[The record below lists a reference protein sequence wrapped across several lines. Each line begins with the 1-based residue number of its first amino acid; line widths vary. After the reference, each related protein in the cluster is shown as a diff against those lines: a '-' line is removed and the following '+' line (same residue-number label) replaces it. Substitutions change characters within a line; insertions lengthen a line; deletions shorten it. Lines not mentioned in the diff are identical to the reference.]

1 MATLVVHAA
10 GAAPSFVTL
19 VKPLT
24 TLAAA
29 PDSDVRVPNL
39 RGVVAIE
46 FDGESFTATALE
58 GAQLVVNGKR
68 RGQHRL
74 ADGDTMEL
82 GSTQLVFQSGERVPA
97 PAQVQRNEQRDP
109 QSLATARLAEF
120 ARQLASEPGV
130 DTALTRLLDAL
141 IEVVRADKG
150 FVLVVN
156 EGTPQ
161 VLKARNFQREN
172 VADAVER
179 LSDTIVRR
187 VLETRQPLCIEDALH
202 DSQFNASESVV
213 NLKLA
218 SVMCLPLVMRG
229 ELLGAIYVG
238 NDKLTNLFTDRELEV
253 ATSFCSTAVLLV
265 ELGRQLDELRADKR
279 ALLERLE
286 EHAYGDIIGACEAM
300 RDIFRKIDK
309 VAGTDIS
316 VLVTGETGTG
326 KELIAREIHRRSPR
340 KNGPFVA
347 INCGAIPENLLESE
361 LFGHAKGA
369 FTGAVASRPGR
380 FQAAHGG
387 TLFLDEIGEMPAAL
401 QVKLLRALQER
412 TVTRVGENKAEPVDI
427 RVVAATNKD
436 LDEED
441 RGAAEARG
449 HLQLAVR
456 EQIRELVVAQVDG
469 PDQLASDH
477 QRQAHDR
484 SQFQIDDALA
494 RVELRVVDGIL
505 DSQWLPRLENPL
517 YDRIREPL
525 DRVRH
530 VLALEVARLEDLR
543 SAFVQDEDESFVRPD
558 HLDQRVQQPRQRRID
573 PRLARELPREFR
585 QPRHRQRLRIPLT
598 VALDRR
604 RRGDAFAALEHQLGA
619 AKLHRVAVRQPV
631 PPAPLAVHHQL
642 GALQRR
648 SGERLAIELDG
659 HYAAQLGDAHV
670 AVRRRRQGRQRLDQR
685 HEGGRRSRGV
695 HDERRHQ
702 RPCPCCSRR
711 SGSCS
716 SPLKLIAAWIAP
728 PAQSA

>member
-68 RGQHRL
+68 RGKHTL

-97 PAQVQRNEQRDP
+97 PAQVHRNEQRDP
-109 QSLATARLAEF
+109 QSLATSRLAEF

-156 EGTPQ
+156 DGTPQ

-279 ALLERLE
+279 ALQERLE
-286 EHAYGDIIGACEAM
+286 EHAYGDIIGACDAM

-326 KELIAREIHRRSPR
+326 KELIAREIHRRSSR

-361 LFGHAKGA
+361 LFGHTKGA

-401 QVKLLRALQER
+401 QVKLLRALQEHA
-412 TVTRVGENKAEPVDI
+412 VTRVGENKAEPVDI

-436 LDEED
+436 LDEEMKGGRFRED
-441 RGAAEARG
+441 LYYRVNVVHLHLPPLHERGEDAVTLAKWFLGRAARELGSKVKGFSPQALVAIKRFRWPGNIRQLENRIKKAVVLAEKPLIGPDDLELRPEQLEPILPLAEARDEW
-449 HLQLAVR
+449 QKRYINEV
-456 EQIRELVVAQVDG
+456 
-469 PDQLASDH
+469 
-477 QRQAHDR
+477 
-484 SQFQIDDALA
+484 
-494 RVELRVVDGIL
+494 
-505 DSQWLPRLENPL
+505 LERNGGN
-517 YDRIREPL
+517 RTKT
-525 DRVRH
+525 
-530 VLALEVARLEDLR
+530 AKDLG
-543 SAFVQDEDESFVRPD
+543 V
-558 HLDQRVQQPRQRRID
+558 D
-573 PRLARELPREFR
+573 PRTIFRHLERMEAEKRGETLPPDE
-585 QPRHRQRLRIPLT
+585 
-598 VALDRR
+598 ALD
-604 RRGDAFAALEHQLGA
+604 EQ
-619 AKLHRVAVRQPV
+619 
-631 PPAPLAVHHQL
+631 
-642 GALQRR
+642 
-648 SGERLAIELDG
+648 
-659 HYAAQLGDAHV
+659 
-670 AVRRRRQGRQRLDQR
+670 
-685 HEGGRRSRGV
+685 
-695 HDERRHQ
+695 
-702 RPCPCCSRR
+702 
-711 SGSCS
+711 
-716 SPLKLIAAWIAP
+716 
-728 PAQSA
+728 

>member
-68 RGQHRL
+68 RGQHTL

-316 VLVTGETGTG
+316 VLVTGATGTG

-401 QVKLLRALQER
+401 QVKLLRALQEHA
-412 TVTRVGENKAEPVDI
+412 VTRVGENKAEPVDI

-436 LDEED
+436 LDEEMKGGRFREDLYYRVNVVQLHLPPLHD
-441 RGAAEARG
+441 RGEDAVTLAKWFLGRAARELGSKVKGFSPQALVAIKRFRWPGNIRQLENRIKKAVVLAEKPLISPDDLELRPEQLEPILALAEARDEW
-449 HLQLAVR
+449 QKRYINEV
-456 EQIRELVVAQVDG
+456 
-469 PDQLASDH
+469 
-477 QRQAHDR
+477 
-484 SQFQIDDALA
+484 
-494 RVELRVVDGIL
+494 
-505 DSQWLPRLENPL
+505 LERNGGN
-517 YDRIREPL
+517 RTKT
-525 DRVRH
+525 
-530 VLALEVARLEDLR
+530 AKDLG
-543 SAFVQDEDESFVRPD
+543 V
-558 HLDQRVQQPRQRRID
+558 D
-573 PRLARELPREFR
+573 PRTIFRHLERMEAEKRGETLPPDE
-585 QPRHRQRLRIPLT
+585 
-598 VALDRR
+598 ALD
-604 RRGDAFAALEHQLGA
+604 EQ
-619 AKLHRVAVRQPV
+619 
-631 PPAPLAVHHQL
+631 
-642 GALQRR
+642 
-648 SGERLAIELDG
+648 
-659 HYAAQLGDAHV
+659 
-670 AVRRRRQGRQRLDQR
+670 
-685 HEGGRRSRGV
+685 
-695 HDERRHQ
+695 
-702 RPCPCCSRR
+702 
-711 SGSCS
+711 
-716 SPLKLIAAWIAP
+716 
-728 PAQSA
+728 

>member
-10 GAAPSFVTL
+10 GASPSFVPL
-19 VKPLT
+19 IKPLT

-29 PDSDVRVPNL
+29 PDSDVRVPEL

-68 RGQHRL
+68 RGRHRL

-82 GSTQLVFQSGERVPA
+82 GSTQLVFQSGERVPTPA
-97 PAQVQRNEQRDP
+97 PIQRNGQRDS
-109 QSLATARLAEF
+109 QSLAMSRLAEF
-120 ARQLASEPGV
+120 AGQLASEPGV

-150 FVLVVN
+150 FVLVLN
-156 EGTPQ
+156 DGTPQ

-213 NLKLA
+213 SLKLA

-300 RDIFRKIDK
+300 RDIFRKVDK

-380 FQAAHGG
+380 FQSAHGG

-401 QVKLLRALQER
+401 QVKLLRALQEHA
-412 TVTRVGENKAEPVDI
+412 VTRVGENKAEPVDI

-436 LDEED
+436 LDEEMKGGRFREDLYYRVNVVQLHLPPLHD
-441 RGAAEARG
+441 RGEDAVTLAKWFLGRAARELGSKVKGFSPQALVAIKRFRWPGNIRQLENRIKKAVVLAEKPLIGPDDLELRPEQLEPILPLAEARDEW
-449 HLQLAVR
+449 QKRYINEV
-456 EQIRELVVAQVDG
+456 
-469 PDQLASDH
+469 
-477 QRQAHDR
+477 
-484 SQFQIDDALA
+484 
-494 RVELRVVDGIL
+494 
-505 DSQWLPRLENPL
+505 LERNGGN
-517 YDRIREPL
+517 RTKT
-525 DRVRH
+525 
-530 VLALEVARLEDLR
+530 AKDLG
-543 SAFVQDEDESFVRPD
+543 V
-558 HLDQRVQQPRQRRID
+558 D
-573 PRLARELPREFR
+573 PRTIFRHLERMEAEKRGETLPPDE
-585 QPRHRQRLRIPLT
+585 
-598 VALDRR
+598 ALD
-604 RRGDAFAALEHQLGA
+604 EQ
-619 AKLHRVAVRQPV
+619 
-631 PPAPLAVHHQL
+631 
-642 GALQRR
+642 
-648 SGERLAIELDG
+648 
-659 HYAAQLGDAHV
+659 
-670 AVRRRRQGRQRLDQR
+670 
-685 HEGGRRSRGV
+685 
-695 HDERRHQ
+695 
-702 RPCPCCSRR
+702 
-711 SGSCS
+711 
-716 SPLKLIAAWIAP
+716 
-728 PAQSA
+728 